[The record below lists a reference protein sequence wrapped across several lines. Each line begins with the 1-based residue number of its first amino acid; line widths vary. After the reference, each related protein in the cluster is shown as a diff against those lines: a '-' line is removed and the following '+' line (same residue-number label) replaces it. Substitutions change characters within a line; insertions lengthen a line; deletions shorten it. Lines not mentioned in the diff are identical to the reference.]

1 MPQQPLAY
9 AGENI
14 KYRSGSSFGMNG
26 DGSNRNVLLPSKLT
40 SPVKS
45 PSFVPRSRLDELFHH
60 AAAAKLVLIQAPAG
74 YGKTTA
80 MIQLKTQLKEQGENT
95 AWLSLDES
103 DNDPGRFLIYLMAA
117 MQTADPSLELED
129 LSKDHS
135 KDLSSRDTSEVE
147 RLLNLLARL
156 PASQNEFSLFLD
168 EFETIHNAEI
178 NNILR
183 QVLKHLPAG
192 RRLVITSRNIPD
204 LGLARMRAQGE
215 LAMIGADELR
225 FDLEETESFLCTKRN
240 LNLDE
245 EDLARM
251 HQKIEGWVVGL
262 QLVSIAL
269 AGRKDNKTYVQSVSG
284 SFSDI
289 ADYLTEDVFAAQP
302 EEVRNF
308 LLQTCILEHLS
319 PSLCDWVTG
328 RTDSRE
334 MLLRLERANLF
345 LLPLDD
351 ERHWYRFHALF
362 AEFLRGMLE
371 REAPDSVL
379 ELHSK
384 AAHWFSRQGDYEDAV
399 RHALAAGDEVQAAEM
414 MTECVKDLFHSG
426 QLHTIVDWAERLQP
440 EILKQRTK
448 LKLSYCWALA
458 FLGRYRDAIRLQG
471 EMSAEAVEIPLDQA
485 AKDDILALRPM
496 CLAFMDRMEE
506 ALKEASGNL
515 AQLTRSG
522 GWAHGVLGNIVA
534 YGHLIEGKF
543 ADASEMAF
551 LALRCHTQV
560 GDIFGQGYSRWIE
573 IRIKMIQGH
582 LLEALALS
590 RTSLAK
596 VQEASTG
603 LSRSSTV
610 AVIILS
616 QILYEMNELS
626 EAQQLLEQHEE
637 ALKLAMPLDIMVM
650 GHTTLARIYYAH
662 GAYDDALSL
671 LGKAEEVTRRL
682 ETPRLAMVLQQEKVR
697 LALRRGDKLR
707 AEQQLREIEGS
718 EVWQAFSNWT
728 MPASNPET
736 PEIQSLR
743 VRLRLGKAAEV
754 LQPLASAL
762 TKAEKAARYRQ
773 ALTLR
778 ILEAEALDACDDRPS
793 ALRVLGQALTFAAP
807 QGYVRAFADEG
818 EAVVRLIREMRKTVI
833 AGTSGEHADIS
844 TQYLDSILSA
854 AGKGRSSI
862 PGMDKPQAPESE
874 PELEQPVESLSDRE
888 KEVLEMVASGCSN
901 REAAEKLFVSEATVK
916 FHLHNINSKLGVN
929 SRNKA
934 VVLARRLGLIP

>member
-1 MPQQPLAY
+1 
-9 AGENI
+9 
-14 KYRSGSSFGMNG
+14 MNG
-26 DGSNRNVLLPSKLT
+26 DSSSGNVLLLPSKLT

-45 PSFVPRSRLDELFHH
+45 PSFVPRSRLDELFRHV
-60 AAAAKLVLIQAPAG
+60 ADDNMVLIQATGG
-74 YGKTTA
+74 YCKTTA
-80 MIQLKTQLKEQGENT
+80 MIQWKTQLTEQGENT

-103 DNDPGRFLIYLMAA
+103 DNDPGRFLIYLMSA
-117 MQTADPSLELED
+117 MQTADPSLELD
-129 LSKDHS
+129 GLLKDHS
-135 KDLSSRDTSEVE
+135 ARDNSEVE

-156 PASQNEFSLFLD
+156 PASQDEFTLFLD

-215 LAMIGADELR
+215 LAMIGTDELR
-225 FDLEETESFLCTKRN
+225 FDQEETESFLCTKRN

-269 AGRKDNKTYVQSVSG
+269 TGRKDNKTYVQSVSG

-289 ADYLTEDVFAAQP
+289 ADYLTEDVLAAQP

-308 LLQTCILEHLS
+308 LLQTCILDHLS

-328 RTDSRE
+328 RSDSRE

-351 ERHWYRFHALF
+351 ERHWYRYHALF

-371 REAPDSVL
+371 REAGGTIL

-384 AAHWFSRQGDYEDAV
+384 AAHWFSRQGDNEDAV
-399 RHALAAGDEVQAAEM
+399 RHALAAGNEGQAAEM
-414 MTECVKDLFHSG
+414 MAECAKDLFHSG
-426 QLHTIVDWAERLQP
+426 QLLTIVDWAEQLQP

-448 LKLSYCWALA
+448 LKLTYCWALA
-458 FLGRYRDAIRLQG
+458 FLHRYRDAIRFVD

-485 AKDDILALRPM
+485 AKDGILALRPM
-496 CLAFMDRMEE
+496 CLAFMDRMDE
-506 ALKEASGNL
+506 ALKEARGNL
-515 AQLTRSG
+515 SQLTRSG
-522 GWAHGVLGNIVA
+522 GWPHGVLGNIVA
-534 YGHLIEGKF
+534 YGHLIEGRF
-543 ADASEMAF
+543 ADAQEMAF
-551 LALRCHTQV
+551 MALRSHTQI
-560 GDIFGQGYSRWIE
+560 GDILGQSYSRWIE
-573 IRIKMIQGH
+573 IRVKMTQGH

-590 RTSLAK
+590 RTFLAK
-596 VQEASTG
+596 VQEASPG
-603 LSRSSTV
+603 LSRASTV
-610 AVIILS
+610 AVIVLT

-637 ALKLAMPLDIMVM
+637 AFKLTMPLDVMVQ

-662 GAYDDALSL
+662 GAYGDALRL
-671 LGKAEEVTRRL
+671 LGEAEEVTRRL
-682 ETPRLAMVLQQEKVR
+682 ETPRLTMILQQEKVR
-697 LALRRGDKLR
+697 LALRRSDKSS
-707 AEQQLREIEGS
+707 AEQQSRSIEES
-718 EVWQAFSNWT
+718 EVWQAFANWT
-728 MPASNPET
+728 MPASDPET
-736 PEIQSLR
+736 LEIQRLR
-743 VRLRLGKAAEV
+743 IRLRLGETAEV

-762 TKAEKAARYRQ
+762 TKAEKAARHRQ

-778 ILEAEALDACDDRPS
+778 ILEAEALDACDDRRS
-793 ALRVLGQALTFAAP
+793 ALRALGQALTFAAP
-807 QGYVRAFADEG
+807 QGYVRTFADEG
-818 EAVVRLIREMRKTVI
+818 EAVVRLIREMRKSVI
-833 AGTSGEHADIS
+833 AGASGEHAGIS

-854 AGKGRSSI
+854 AGEGSSSI
-862 PGMDKPQAPESE
+862 PGMDKPQAPE